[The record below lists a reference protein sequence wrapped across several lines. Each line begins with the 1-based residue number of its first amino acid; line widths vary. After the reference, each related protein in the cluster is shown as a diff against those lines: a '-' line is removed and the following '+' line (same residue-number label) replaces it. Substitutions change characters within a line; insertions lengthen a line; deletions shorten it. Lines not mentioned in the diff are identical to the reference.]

1 MNPDW
6 NYGYLHDEGY
16 GEGVSADPVNAA
28 LSSISAITSAITG
41 VVGMGISA
49 KTQREQ
55 AKADERMARL
65 SLLQSAQDTAASK
78 DTLAVS
84 LAQST
89 QQAEAQKSIAKT
101 VILGLGGIVLIGG
114 MLWLGKDLLK
124 EP

>member
-6 NYGYLHDEGY
+6 NYGYLHDDGY
-16 GEGVSADPVNAA
+16 GESLAVDPVSNVAQ
-28 LSSISAITSAITG
+28 AIATVTTAITG

-55 AKADERMARL
+55 AKTDERMARL

-78 DTLAVS
+78 DALAVS